1 MVIPVPIMERFIS
14 TITMKFL
21 LKKNS
26 SLLKIKL
33 KIVLII
39 FSPPSWK
46 LVTAL
51 FVMNLSATF
60 LLKKKRKHE
69 LLSLE
74 YRTRWK
80 HTTLMHYAF

>member
-39 FSPPSWK
+39 FSPPS
-46 LVTAL
+46 
-51 FVMNLSATF
+51 
-60 LLKKKRKHE
+60 
-69 LLSLE
+69 
-74 YRTRWK
+74 
-80 HTTLMHYAF
+80 